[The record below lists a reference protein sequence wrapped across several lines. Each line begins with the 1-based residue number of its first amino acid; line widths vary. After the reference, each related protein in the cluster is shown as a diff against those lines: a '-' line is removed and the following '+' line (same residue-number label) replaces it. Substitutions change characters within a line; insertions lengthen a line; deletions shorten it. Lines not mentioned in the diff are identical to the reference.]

1 MAYPGRV
8 QRERVALRGRR
19 LVVGLTAAILAAGL
33 AVVAPWGPER
43 AAEAAAPF
51 SFRAAADATTDA
63 SVPNSALGRRTSL
76 VADGSPRRVTYL
88 RFSVAGLR
96 QPVLRARLRIH
107 VQNTTAGASPSAGA
121 VAKVASTTWSESR
134 ITWANRPAVGARMGP
149 FRGAARANRWIEF
162 DVTAAVRGNGSV
174 SLALVQS
181 DFDGVFY
188 DAREA
193 GAALAPRLVVATGT
207 RPTPTTTRPT
217 TTRPTTTTT
226 RPPAPSSDRLLL
238 AAGDIAGCA
247 WNGDELTARLIDQ
260 YPGVTVAGLGDMVY
274 ASGTATEFRDCYGPS
289 WGRHRARTRPAVGN
303 HEYLTA
309 GAGPYWDYFG
319 SAAGPRGKGWY
330 SYDVGSS
337 WHVVVLN
344 SNCWEAGAS
353 CRAGSEQERWL
364 RADLAAHARP
374 CTLAYFH
381 HPYFSSIEGLDSVR
395 PLWDALFDGG
405 VDLVLNGHKHGY
417 ERFAPQRP
425 DGTRDPARGIRQIV
439 VATGGSPEF
448 FAYGTPR
455 PNSEV
460 RATRLTG
467 VLKLTLST
475 ASYRWD
481 FLPAADSTF
490 TDSGTTAC
498 H

>member
-1 MAYPGRV
+1 M
-8 QRERVALRGRR
+8 VALA
-19 LVVGLTAAILAAGL
+19 VAIVAAGL
-33 AVVAPWGPER
+33 AAVVPWGGEP

-51 SFRAAADATTDA
+51 SFRAAADATTDSSA
-63 SVPNSALGRRTSL
+63 PRSALGRARSL

-96 QPVLRARLRIH
+96 EPVLRARLRVH
-107 VQNTTAGASPSAGA
+107 VQNSTAGPSPSAGA
-121 VAKVASTTWSESR
+121 VAKVASTSWSETR
-134 ITWANRPAVGARMGP
+134 TTWANRPAVGARMGP
-149 FRGAARANRWIEF
+149 FRGAARAGRWIEF

-174 SLALVQS
+174 SLALIQS
-181 DFDGVFY
+181 DADGVFY

-193 GAALAPRLVVATGT
+193 GTAVAPRLVVATGI
-207 RPTPTTTRPT
+207 RPPTTTRPPT
-217 TTRPTTTTT
+217 TRPPTTRPTTTTT
-226 RPPAPSSDRLLL
+226 RPPTPSSDRLLL
-238 AAGDIAGCA
+238 AAGDIAGCP
-247 WNGDELTARLIDQ
+247 WDGDELTARIIDR

-274 ASGTATEFRDCYGPS
+274 ASGTAAEFRDCYAPT
-289 WGRHRARTRPAVGN
+289 WGRFKDRTRPAVGN
-303 HEYLTA
+303 HEYLTP

-330 SYDVGSS
+330 SYDIGSS

-344 SNCWEAGAS
+344 ANCWEDGAS

-364 RADLAAHARP
+364 RADLAAHPRP
-374 CTLAYFH
+374 CTLAYWH
-381 HPYFSSIEGLDSVR
+381 QPLFSSIEGLDSVR
-395 PLWDALFDGG
+395 PLWDALYEGG
-405 VDLVLNGHKHGY
+405 ADLVLNGHKHGY

-425 DGTRDPARGIRQIV
+425 DGRRDDARGLRQIV

-448 FAYGTPR
+448 LPFGTPR

-460 RATRLTG
+460 RATQLDG

-481 FLPAADSTF
+481 FLPAAGSSF
-490 TDSGTTAC
+490 TDAGAAAC